1 MVYGFARQSE
11 GIAIIDSEEGA
22 GTTVRLLIPAT
33 AATKIFSCENFFWP
47 FFSAFVKRVIL
58 NINHANI
65 FGDAYTFVWFVR

>member
-33 AATKIFSCENFFWP
+33 AATKIFSCENFFLAV
-47 FFSAFVKRVIL
+47 FFSVRETC
-58 NINHANI
+58 
-65 FGDAYTFVWFVR
+65 YTEYQSCQYIW